1 MDFLKALPGR
11 VDLEYL
17 NKLEID
23 CQKKWKSGNG
33 PRYQEYISQFDSVIP
48 TEMSVVDGIVS
59 LDGKFPIES
68 NNDTLEELGEKL
80 MKLAPWRK
88 GPFRVGGVDIEAEW
102 RSDYKWQR
110 LEKALPE
117 LRGRRIL
124 DIGANNGYFMFRML
138 EHEPELVLGLE
149 PTQIYAAQF
158 EALKKFCPSPKLQ
171 MTSWGVEHLEA
182 FDRCFDVIFSM
193 GILYHHRSPLQ
204 QLYDMRGALRPG
216 GTLILETIGIPGEE
230 PVAITP
236 PDRYAGMK
244 NIWLLP
250 TLSMLIT
257 WLERSKF
264 IDVEVIS
271 TEWGELSEQRA
282 TEWSGVVS
290 LADFLDADNQE
301 LTKEGLPAPKRFL
314 LKASRK

>member
-1 MDFLKALPGR
+1 MDFLKTLPGR
-11 VDLEYL
+11 VNFDYLASLEAECY
-17 NKLEID
+17 
-23 CQKKWKSGNG
+23 KKWQSGNG
-33 PRYQEYISQFDSVIP
+33 PRYQEYISQFDQIIPVPMRISQGKVI
-48 TEMSVVDGIVS
+48 
-59 LDGKFPIES
+59 LDGEFSSDSINES
-68 NNDTLEELGEKL
+68 NEKLSQKL
-80 MKLAPWRK
+80 MKLSPWRK
-88 GPFRVGGVDIEAEW
+88 GPFQVGGVDIEAEW

-110 LEKALPE
+110 LEKALPD

-158 EALKKFCPSPKLQ
+158 EALKKFCPTPKLQ

-204 QLYDMRGALRPG
+204 QLYDMRGALRAK
-216 GTLILETIGIPGEE
+216 GTLILETIGIPGDE
-230 PVAITP
+230 PIAITP

-264 IDVEVIS
+264 VDIEVIS
-271 TEWGELSEQRA
+271 TEWGELAEQRA

-290 LADFLDADNQE
+290 LADFLDANNHQ